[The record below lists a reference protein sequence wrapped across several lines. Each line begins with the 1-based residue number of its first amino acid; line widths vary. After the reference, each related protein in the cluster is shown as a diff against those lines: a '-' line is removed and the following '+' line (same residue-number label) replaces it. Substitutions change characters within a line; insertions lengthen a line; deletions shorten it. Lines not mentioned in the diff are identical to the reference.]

1 MKSLL
6 AAIDVAVQKGAID
19 GVTKLVQEALDSD
32 LAPAEILEKGLRPAM
47 EEVGKK
53 FEKLE
58 IYLPEMMLAADAMAV
73 GVEILRPLLAAAG
86 SERHTGRIVLGTV
99 QGDVHKIG
107 KDIVRTML
115 EGAGFEVFDLG
126 HDVPDNVFAEKVRE
140 LKPDILALSAL
151 MTTTMQNI
159 PRVMDTLQA
168 LGLREQ
174 VKVLVGGAPVLPRWA
189 EEIGAEGYG
198 ENAAEAVVVSKR
210 LVR

>member
-6 AAIDVAVQKGAID
+6 VAIDAAVQKGAID
-19 GVTKLVQEALDSD
+19 EVTKLVQEALDSD

-47 EEVGKK
+47 DEVGKK

-86 SERHTGRIVLGTV
+86 GVRHTGRIVLGTV

-140 LKPDILALSAL
+140 LNPDILAMSAL

-159 PRVMDTLQA
+159 PRVMDKLQA

-174 VKVLVGGAPVLPRWA
+174 VKVLVGGAPVLPHWA

-198 ENAAEAVVVSKR
+198 ENAAEAVKVSKR
-210 LVR
+210 LVG